1 MRELI
6 VFEDEVTVSIN
17 DKFGGHISENLQK
30 DNHNLQIDNLQII
43 RDGRSFLVSRSGV
56 PCILGT
62 LARGTQILYRKAEGE
77 RIGTLNSGSCAEKT
91 GAPPLPHT
99 LGETGLPI
107 NSGQVWPSRY
117 NPLPPPPTP

>member
-77 RIGTLNSGSCAEKT
+77 RIGTLNSCSCEEMT
-91 GAPPLPHT
+91 QL
-99 LGETGLPI
+99 
-107 NSGQVWPSRY
+107 
-117 NPLPPPPTP
+117 